1 MRTLS
6 SRSLLRSLFVVR
18 SVSSSSRSVPRSL
31 SPLSPSLLFVTA
43 IEARSAG
50 VLVPV
55 WCSLTSNDDSVV
67 ELPSVTLLLF
77 STTAVS
83 SSVELSLISR
93 EVTLSGM
100 LVELTED
107 SSDVDAE
114 LVLADTE
121 DNVVTLSAS
130 SRRGST
136 EVILSTATVEVSEL
150 LRSVVLGLVLVFS
163 VERLVGLL
171 VT

>member
-1 MRTLS
+1 M
-6 SRSLLRSLFVVR
+6 
-18 SVSSSSRSVPRSL
+18 
-31 SPLSPSLLFVTA
+31 
-43 IEARSAG
+43 
-50 VLVPV
+50 
-55 WCSLTSNDDSVV
+55 CSLTSNDDSVV
-67 ELPSVTLLLF
+67 EFPSVTLLLF
-77 STTAVS
+77 SRVVLS
-83 SSVELSLISR
+83 SSVELFSLISR

-100 LVELTED
+100 LVEVTED

>member
-1 MRTLS
+1 M
-6 SRSLLRSLFVVR
+6 
-18 SVSSSSRSVPRSL
+18 
-31 SPLSPSLLFVTA
+31 
-43 IEARSAG
+43 
-50 VLVPV
+50 
-55 WCSLTSNDDSVV
+55 
-67 ELPSVTLLLF
+67 
-77 STTAVS
+77 
-83 SSVELSLISR
+83 
-93 EVTLSGM
+93 SGM
-100 LVELTED
+100 LVEITED

-163 VERLVGLL
+163 VERLVVLL

>member
-1 MRTLS
+1 M
-6 SRSLLRSLFVVR
+6 
-18 SVSSSSRSVPRSL
+18 
-31 SPLSPSLLFVTA
+31 
-43 IEARSAG
+43 
-50 VLVPV
+50 
-55 WCSLTSNDDSVV
+55 
-67 ELPSVTLLLF
+67 
-77 STTAVS
+77 
-83 SSVELSLISR
+83 
-93 EVTLSGM
+93 SGM
-100 LVELTED
+100 LVEVIED

-121 DNVVTLSAS
+121 DKVVTLSAS